1 MTSLN
6 PFPLVSL
13 KTKGRFTWREE
24 DPRRRNNVTLGLIR
38 EIWVPVVPKYERFE
52 KELRMMGNK
61 NKNAI
66 LSLLLSFPALIN
78 PFSRIITIISL
89 W

>member
-1 MTSLN
+1 M
-6 PFPLVSL
+6 
-13 KTKGRFTWREE
+13 
-24 DPRRRNNVTLGLIR
+24 GLLR
-38 EIWVPVVPKYERFE
+38 EIWVPVVPKYERFK

-89 W
+89 

>member
-1 MTSLN
+1 M
-6 PFPLVSL
+6 
-13 KTKGRFTWREE
+13 
-24 DPRRRNNVTLGLIR
+24 GLLR

-78 PFSRIITIISL
+78 SFSRIITIISL